1 MHQTKN
7 LYQNVQTHFS
17 TFHLVTI
24 FYELN
29 ACYFCH
35 FKREREKKI
44 IPNKKQSKTKI
55 KIHI

>member
-35 FKREREKKI
+35 FKREREKKKSYRI
-44 IPNKKQSKTKI
+44 KSKAKQK
-55 KIHI
+55 